1 MLLNIQD
8 MRTAWVISEA
18 LQLLPTKVYGRL
30 QDIAPTWGSW
40 STWREFTTDNCTCSE
55 IRKAKELLA
64 RAFQGVTN
72 FYLPKAYHQELGEP
86 KGVKLIEGL
95 PRTNVEYQD
104 DVIAVSIASQ
114 QYDLIL
120 LLGFDLDQPEAY
132 SDQIYTIVSGNTNCQ
147 FVQIDAVKTA
157 PDRYQTLTNFTCD
170 TYENVLQLLS

>member
-1 MLLNIQD
+1 
-8 MRTAWVISEA
+8 MRVAWIISES

-40 STWREFTTDNCTCSE
+40 STWREFKTDNCTCSE
-55 IRKAKELLA
+55 IRKSRELLS
-64 RAFQGVTN
+64 RAFQGAAN
-72 FYLPKAYHQELGEP
+72 FYLPKVYCEELGEP
-86 KGVKLIEGL
+86 LGVKWFEGL
-95 PRTNVEYQD
+95 PRTDVEYQD

-120 LLGFDLDQPEAY
+120 LLGFDLEQPVSY

-157 PDRYQTLTNFTCD
+157 PERYQILTNFTCD